1 MPLNSITR
9 RTLRRK
15 SEKVEYNSIQI
26 SAIMIWTAGAA
37 LILMLNSL
45 IRQYGEPYHIAES
58 ANATKFLL
66 TFAMLAV
73 SAMATM
79 AVLVLSSTTWPG
91 AIISLPIA
99 IVLVFSGLSGV
110 AKIANTL
117 APETVGSGNILNFP
131 FLEFVGFSFG
141 NAFILWIA
149 VIWAKIAGME
159 YSPNNHPITDVE

>member
-1 MPLNSITR
+1 
-9 RTLRRK
+9 
-15 SEKVEYNSIQI
+15 
-26 SAIMIWTAGAA
+26 
-37 LILMLNSL
+37 
-45 IRQYGEPYHIAES
+45 
-58 ANATKFLL
+58 
-66 TFAMLAV
+66 
-73 SAMATM
+73 M